1 MSFVK
6 LRLIVV
12 LSLFTTTNAW
22 AQTQQTS
29 LPRALSFL
37 SPAENVPQ
45 SRADRFNDYVFAMV
59 GPFVIVA
66 EGAAAGIQQW
76 RDSPHE
82 WGQGGSGYGK
92 RLGNNMAYNGVR
104 QTISYGLAEA
114 LHEDNRYFKSKKQS
128 FGGRLFYALESPAV
142 AQRNGRRT
150 VSISSLSGMV
160 GAAGISQAWAP
171 QSWKGVDNAAAN
183 FGITYAGAA
192 GLNVAREFL
201 PELIKKIHK

>member
-22 AQTQQTS
+22 AQNQQTS

-45 SRADRFNDYVFAMV
+45 SSADRFNDYVFAMV

-66 EGAAAGIQQW
+66 EGASAGIQQW

-114 LHEDNRYFKSKKQS
+114 LHEDNRYFKSKKQG
-128 FGGRLFYALESPAV
+128 FGGRLFYA
-142 AQRNGRRT
+142 
-150 VSISSLSGMV
+150 
-160 GAAGISQAWAP
+160 
-171 QSWKGVDNAAAN
+171 
-183 FGITYAGAA
+183 
-192 GLNVAREFL
+192 
-201 PELIKKIHK
+201 